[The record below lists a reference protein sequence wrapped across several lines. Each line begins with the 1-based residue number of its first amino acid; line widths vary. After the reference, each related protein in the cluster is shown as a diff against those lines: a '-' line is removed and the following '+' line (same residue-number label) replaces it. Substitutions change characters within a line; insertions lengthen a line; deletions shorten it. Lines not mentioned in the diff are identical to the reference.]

1 MFICSYL
8 VDNQNLRY
16 FAVPKEKLCDELLPY
31 LEKDTLQNV
40 IRFNDDEYM
49 KFIKTPVP
57 CVSETIELDW
67 EFVTRWYPDYW
78 HSQRITLAND
88 VSCVIDF
95 GDVSKDDLVSE
106 EMYES
111 LSAQLAD
118 EPNGDLS
125 EGHISWLPDF
135 IGTNLTL
142 EEVETMLDVECKAIA
157 LHRYSLDNDLENEA
171 IKSWLSYAK
180 ACLEAQNIYYEEIYE
195 F

>member
-8 VDNQNLRY
+8 VENQNLRY

-31 LEKDTLQNV
+31 LEEDTLQNV

-49 KFIKTPVP
+49 KFIKTPIP
-57 CVSETIELDW
+57 FVSETIELDW
-67 EFVTRWYPDYW
+67 EFVTRWYPNYW
-78 HSQRITLAND
+78 YSQRIALAND

-118 EPNGDLS
+118 DPNGDLS
-125 EGHISWLPDF
+125 EGHISFLPDF
-135 IGTNLTL
+135 IGTNLSL
-142 EEVETMLDVECKAIA
+142 EEVEKYRDI
-157 LHRYSLDNDLENEA
+157 LERS
-171 IKSWLSYAK
+171 ILIR
-180 ACLEAQNIYYEEIYE
+180 LLL
-195 F
+195 